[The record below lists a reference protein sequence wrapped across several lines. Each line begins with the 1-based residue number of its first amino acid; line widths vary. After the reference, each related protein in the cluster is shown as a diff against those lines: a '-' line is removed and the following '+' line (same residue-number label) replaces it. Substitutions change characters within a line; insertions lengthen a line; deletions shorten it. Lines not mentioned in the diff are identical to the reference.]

1 MSTVFVG
8 GSRRISRVNALLV
21 NRLENI
27 VTNKLDIIIGDANGF
42 DRAAQTFF
50 HGLGY
55 RSVTVYCTNGK
66 CRNNVGHWP
75 IYIVNFQG
83 RGRGREF
90 YTAKDDAMIQD
101 ADYGLF
107 AWDGKSKGTIRN
119 VEIMAKEGKP
129 SAIYVSSARMFTAI
143 RSVNDLQN
151 LDCDQLDRDR
161 CQADLFNQ
169 GWREVG

>member
-27 VTNKLDIIIGDANGF
+27 VVNELEVVIGDANGF
-42 DRAAQTFF
+42 DRAAQAFL

-75 IYIVNFQG
+75 IHKVDYQG
-83 RGRGREF
+83 SGRGREF
-90 YTAKDDAMIQD
+90 YTAKDDAMIQ
-101 ADYGLF
+101 ASDYGLF
-107 AWDGKSKGTIRN
+107 AWDGRSKGTMRN
-119 VEIMAKEGKP
+119 VEMMAREGKP
-129 SAIYVSSARMFTAI
+129 SAIYISNIKMFVTVRCVDDI
-143 RSVNDLQN
+143 YK
-151 LDCDQLDRDR
+151 LDCDQISRGSH
-161 CQADLFNQ
+161 QSDLFTQ